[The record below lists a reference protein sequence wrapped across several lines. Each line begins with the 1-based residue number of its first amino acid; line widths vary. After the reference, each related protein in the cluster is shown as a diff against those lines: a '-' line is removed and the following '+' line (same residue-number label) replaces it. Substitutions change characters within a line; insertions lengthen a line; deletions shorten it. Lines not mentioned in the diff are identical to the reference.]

1 MNKTDLSAL
10 PRTFVNDQLEE
21 EKEYWLRKL
30 GGELVVSGL
39 PLDFKRPAEFNG
51 HKAACPLDLEAQTSA
66 RLLEVCRGRESMV
79 FAALVTVLK
88 ICLFKYAGA
97 EDVIVGTGIH
107 EQHGET
113 ASLNKLLAL
122 RSAVNG
128 ETTARQLL
136 EDVRGA
142 LSEAYANQRFPFE
155 RLLELLS
162 VETVANRAPLF
173 NVVAILENINSR
185 AHIEHLMNDVT
196 LAFIITDGQLSGA
209 IEYNP
214 ELFERASIELF
225 ARHYRTI
232 LRAVLDSPEAKIA
245 EMKLLSPAQEQALVF
260 DFNATG
266 LSYPKDKTIHALFAE
281 QAAATPDGI
290 AISCDGQRVNYQELE
305 QRAAALAR
313 YLRAN
318 GFGRGMRIGIYLEHS
333 IETLVALL
341 GVLKSGAAYVPF
353 EPAHPVSRLA
363 FMLTDAAIPLVITQ
377 ERLAERVTATGINAL
392 CLDADWAN
400 VAAASDSP
408 ASAGD
413 ASGEDEASGEDLAY
427 VMYTSGST
435 GEPKGVEI
443 RHASLVNYVCW
454 ARETYGFTAQTAVP
468 LYSSLAFDLTVTSI
482 YTPLIAGG
490 TVVVYRQEGRESPLT
505 DVLQDN
511 AVDILKLTP
520 SHLALIKEQ
529 DNSQSRIKRLIVGGE
544 AFETALAARVHESFA
559 RRVDIFNEY
568 GPTEATVGC
577 MIYQFDAAK
586 DKRAFVP
593 IGKPAANAQIYILD
607 KDLAPVAENIVGEL
621 YIAGDG
627 LAQGYL
633 NRAELTAERFIGN
646 PFLPGS
652 RMYRSGDVARW
663 LPEGE
668 IEFVGR
674 ADDQVKFHGYRV
686 ELNAIRCALNRHAQ
700 VKDSVVLIAKDHS
713 GHDVMIAYY
722 VSRQE
727 VETGELRAFL
737 AESIIEEMLPNVFV
751 HLKRLPLTLNGKIN
765 HRALPTLEEARKRLK
780 RAFVAPHTPME
791 QAVAKIW
798 AQVLGVEQVG
808 LHDNFFE
815 LGGHSLLATLI
826 VSRVREAFQVDLP
839 LRSLFKEPTVAGIV
853 EHIEAIRWAAQ
864 GLQHSSA
871 AAVAAGETYEEGLL

>member
-1 MNKTDLSAL
+1 MNEADLSVL
-10 PRTFVNDQLEE
+10 PRTFINDQLEE
-21 EKEYWLRKL
+21 EKDYWLKKL
-30 GGELVVSGL
+30 SGDTVVTGL
-39 PLDFKRPAEFNG
+39 PLDFNRPAAFG
-51 HKAACPLDLEAQTSA
+51 GRKASCALELEPETSE
-66 RLLEVCRGRESMV
+66 RLLEVCRGKETLV
-79 FAALVTVLK
+79 FAVLVTALK
-88 ICLFKYAGA
+88 ICLFKYTGA

-122 RSAVNG
+122 RTQVTG
-128 ETTARQLL
+128 DTTARQLL
-136 EDVRGA
+136 EEVRRT

-155 RLLELLS
+155 RLLELLN
-162 VETVANRAPLF
+162 VEAADNRAPLF

-185 AHIEHLMNDVT
+185 ANVEQALNDVT
-196 LAFIITDGQLSGA
+196 LVFAITDGRLSGA
-209 IEYNP
+209 VEYNP
-214 ELFERASIELF
+214 DLFESAGIELF

-232 LRAVLDSPEAKIA
+232 LRAVLDAPESKIA
-245 EMKLLSPAQEQALVF
+245 EMRLLSPAKERELVL
-260 DFNATG
+260 DFNATER
-266 LSYPKDKTIHALFAE
+266 SYPKDKTVHALVSE
-281 QAAATPDGI
+281 QAARTP
-290 AISCDGQRVNYQELE
+290 ASVAVSCAGRRLTYLELDE
-305 QRAAALAR
+305 RADALAR

-318 GFGRGMRIGIYLEHS
+318 GGGRGVRVGIYLEHS
-333 IETLVALL
+333 VETLVALL

-353 EPAHPVSRLA
+353 EPAHPVSRLS
-363 FMLTDAAIPLVITQ
+363 FMLTDAAIPLVLTQ
-377 ERLAERVTATGINAL
+377 ERLSERVTATGIKTI
-392 CLDADWAN
+392 CLDSDWDKIAEA
-400 VAAASDSP
+400 VDSSLP
-408 ASAGD
+408 S
-413 ASGEDEASGEDLAY
+413 DEATADDLAY

-443 RHASLVNYVCW
+443 RHASLVNYVWW
-454 ARETYGFTAQTAVP
+454 AREAYGFTEQTAVP

-482 YTPLIAGG
+482 YTPLVAGG

-505 DVLQDN
+505 DVLRDN
-511 AVDILKLTP
+511 AVEILKLTP

-544 AFETALAARVHESFA
+544 AFDTALAARVHESFA

-577 MIYQFDAAK
+577 MIYRFDP
-586 DKRAFVP
+586 DTDQRAFVP

-607 KDLAPVAENIVGEL
+607 KELSPVAENIVGEL
-621 YIAGDG
+621 YISGDG

-633 NRAELTAERFIGN
+633 NRAELTAERFIEN
-646 PFLPGS
+646 PFLPG
-652 RMYRSGDVARW
+652 RKMYRSGDVARW
-663 LPEGE
+663 LHVGE

-686 ELNAIRCALNRHAQ
+686 ELNALRCALNRHPQ
-700 VKDSVVLIAKDHS
+700 VKDSVVLVTQDHS

-727 VETGELRAFL
+727 VEMGELRAFL

-751 HLKRLPLTLNGKIN
+751 HLKRLPLTLNGKVN

-780 RAFVAPHTPME
+780 RTFVAPQTPTE

-826 VSRVREAFQVDLP
+826 ISRVREAFQVDLP
-839 LRSLFKEPTVAGIV
+839 LRSLFKVPTVAGIV
-853 EHIEAIRWAAQ
+853 EHIEAIRWAAEGMQ
-864 GLQHSSA
+864 NAGT